1 MKNNQLAQIEPTW
14 KIIFRGGIQLKFNPI
29 TVKSALIQMYLL
41 TEEQQDRF
49 FSGREITLKKGL
61 TKSEG
66 EQYLS
71 VFEQRGLCVYLEV
84 DEDKLFIMPDS
95 ALDQLPELKS
105 AQKQQPK
112 RGFFARLFKQAD
124 TRQTYGHMD
133 SHVKLDDT
141 GLGSYSP
148 LNTLHVTED
157 GQETG
162 IPDYLSL
169 SFSGRYGCFNY
180 INACLILVLVSLALA
195 FLIILEFGQVSAFP
209 KDFSSIMSSTSI
221 LGLFAF
227 ALSPF
232 LITGSIFLYTRA
244 TILRLH
250 DLNLSGLWF
259 LPVAAIIGGGQYFD
273 VFAEQIG
280 IIITLIFCCI
290 PGRHKINIYGL
301 PSRRGS
307 PVGLGAIFVLI
318 VFSSIIQTI
327 LPQYSPTL
335 NLEKII
341 KTK

>member
-14 KIIFRGGIQLKFNPI
+14 KVIFRGGIQLKFDPLI
-29 TVKSALIQMYLL
+29 VKTTLIQMYQL
-41 TEEQQDRF
+41 TEEQQNRF

-105 AQKQQPK
+105 AQKQQSD

-124 TRQTYGHMD
+124 KRQAYGYMD
-133 SHVKLDDT
+133 SHIKLDDT
-141 GLGSYSP
+141 GSGTYSP
-148 LNTLHVTED
+148 LNTTHITED
-157 GQETG
+157 GQETE
-162 IPDYLSL
+162 IPDYLAL

-180 INACLILVLVSLALA
+180 INACLILVLVYLVLG
-195 FLIILEFGQVSAFP
+195 FLVILEFGQVSAFP
-209 KDFSSIMSSTSI
+209 KDFSSILSSTSI
-221 LGLFAF
+221 PGLLVF

-232 LITGSIFLYTRA
+232 LIAGSVILYARA
-244 TILRLH
+244 TVLRLH
-250 DLNLSGLWF
+250 DLNLSGWWF
-259 LPVAAIIGGGQYFD
+259 LLVTAMIGGGQYFD
-273 VFAEQIG
+273 LFAEQIG
-280 IIITLIFCCI
+280 IILTLILCCI
-290 PGRHKINIYGL
+290 PGRNRINIYGL
-301 PSRRGS
+301 PSRQGS
-307 PVGLGAIFVLI
+307 VAGLGAIFVLV
-318 VFSSIIQTI
+318 VFSVIIQTV
-327 LPQYSPTL
+327 LPQYSPVL